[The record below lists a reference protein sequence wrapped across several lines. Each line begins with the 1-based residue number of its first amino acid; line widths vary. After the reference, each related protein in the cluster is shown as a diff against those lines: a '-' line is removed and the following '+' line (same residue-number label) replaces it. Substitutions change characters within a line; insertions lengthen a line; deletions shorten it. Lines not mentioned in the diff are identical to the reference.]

1 MKKAID
7 IDISKIDTDSTEF
20 QNALKLV
27 NYTSQS
33 VFLTGKAGTGK
44 STFLKYLTATTK
56 KKFVILAPTG
66 IAAVN
71 AGGQTLHSFFK
82 LPFKPFLPDDPD
94 FSSPRRMRERLKY
107 KKEFVKLLKELDLII
122 IDEVSMVRADVIDFI
137 NRILQVYC
145 GNSRLPFA
153 GKQLLLVGDVFQ
165 LEPVVTGDVRDV
177 LTYYYKEGVFF
188 FNAFAF
194 SYLSIV
200 PVELRNVYRQADPE
214 FIGMLDR
221 IRVGAPSAN
230 DLALLN
236 SKVEI
241 VDNKERDFTM
251 TIATR
256 RDIVDHINESRLA
269 ALNRPEHRFI
279 GEISGEFP
287 ENSLPTDRELV
298 LKEGAQ
304 VVFVKNDID
313 KRWVNGTIGRITEI
327 MADEITVQLEDG
339 SKHTVIPEFWE
350 NIRYE
355 YDEETKKINENTIG
369 TYKQLP
375 IKLAWAITIHK
386 SQGLTFDKVYIDVGY
401 GAFSGGQTYVALS
414 RCRTFS
420 GIKLR
425 STINVRDIFVN
436 MRVVRFSQMFND
448 ERLINSALD
457 NARADDCYHRAA
469 VAFDKGDFST
479 AASSLAEAVTAR
491 NELHRPEAARLI
503 GYKLAKFKLLEQE
516 LENLKE
522 KLAQANKKF
531 MRLATEYVEMGE
543 ETRAEGWDIR
553 DAIANYDKALWLC
566 PDYANA
572 LLCKGLALAETNDF
586 DGAMECLLKAS
597 SLEPSD
603 YRAPYEAGR
612 LSLNYGDIAQGMDL
626 LLQALQRSDKVAEI
640 HLALADGYE
649 KVGDEISA
657 TMHRKEAEKLRRNRK
672 NNRSASQ

>member
-1 MKKAID
+1 MKKATD
-7 IDISKIDTDSTEF
+7 IDISKIDTDSAEF

-56 KKFVILAPTG
+56 KKYVILAPTG

-94 FSSPRRMRERLKY
+94 FSSPRRLRERMKY
-107 KKEFVKLLKELDLII
+107 KKDFIKLLKELDLII

-137 NRILQVYC
+137 DRILQVYC
-145 GNSRLPFA
+145 GNSRQPFA

-177 LTYYYKEGVFF
+177 LAYYYKDGFFF

-194 SYLSIV
+194 SDLSIV
-200 PVELRNVYRQADPE
+200 PIELNKVYRQNDPE
-214 FIGMLDR
+214 FISMLDR
-221 IRVGAPSAN
+221 IRVGSPSHT
-230 DLALLN
+230 DLMMLN
-236 SKVEI
+236 SKVELPTSE
-241 VDNKERDFTM
+241 KEKDFTM

-256 RDIVDHINESRLA
+256 RDIVDHINETRLS
-269 ALNRPEHRFI
+269 ALNRPERKFI

-287 ENSLPTDRELV
+287 ENSLPTDKELV

-304 VVFVKNDID
+304 VVFVKNDMD
-313 KRWVNGTIGRITEI
+313 KRWVNGTIGRIVEI
-327 MADEITVQLEDG
+327 LADEITVQLENG
-339 SKHTVIPEFWE
+339 TKHTVQQELWE
-350 NIRYE
+350 NVRYE
-355 YDEETKKINENTIG
+355 YDEEKKKINEITIG

-386 SQGLTFDKVYIDVGY
+386 SQGLTFDRIYIDVGQ

-425 STINVRDIFVN
+425 STINARDIFVN
-436 MRVVRFSQMFND
+436 MRVVKFSQRFND
-448 ERLINSALD
+448 SGLINNALD

-469 VAFDKGDFST
+469 VSFDKGDYSD
-479 AASSLAEAVTAR
+479 AAGAFAEAVTAR
-491 NELHRPEAARLI
+491 NELHREAAVRLI
-503 GYKLAKFKLLEQE
+503 GVKLAKFKQMERKMDSLQAE
-516 LENLKE
+516 LDEAK
-522 KLAQANKKF
+522 KKF

-543 ETRAEGWDIR
+543 ETRSEGWDINA
-553 DAIANYDKALWLC
+553 AIANYDKALWLC
-566 PDYANA
+566 PEYSYAWH
-572 LLCKGLALAETNDF
+572 CKGLALVQTNDY

-597 SLEPSD
+597 HLDKSD
-603 YRAPYEAGR
+603 YHSLYEAGR
-612 LSLNYGDIAQGMDL
+612 IALNFGDITEGMDY
-626 LLQALQRSDKVAEI
+626 LLQALQRCDKIPEI
-640 HLALADGYE
+640 HLALAEGYE
-649 KVGDEISA
+649 KVGDENSA
-657 TMHRKEAEKLRRNRK
+657 AKHRREAEKLRRRRK
-672 NNRSASQ
+672 K